1 MLPPGA
7 RAQQIERR
15 VGALL
20 AYQESDA
27 AGRVWVKAFR
37 DGLAHFGW
45 TEGRNIQLDLRW
57 ATPDLNIIEQ
67 NAKAL
72 VAANPEVI
80 LSSSTPTTAALK
92 QQTRTIPVV
101 FANVVDPVGS
111 GFVASLSRPGGN
123 VTGFVNLEASIA
135 GKWLGLLK
143 EVAPHVARVAVLFH
157 PPTAP
162 YAHIYLDVF
171 KSSADAFKVEI
182 ASVSVPDSGSLETL
196 IASQAREANTG
207 LILVPS
213 VFMAV
218 HMRDIVEMAT
228 RHRLPLVSFSRDYAA
243 NGGLLSYGNDIA
255 DNYSR
260 AASYVDRILKGEK
273 PSDLPVQF
281 PIKFELVVN
290 LRAARTLG
298 LDVPLQFQQRADEV
312 IE

>member
-1 MLPPGA
+1 
-7 RAQQIERR
+7 
-15 VGALL
+15 
-20 AYQESDA
+20 
-27 AGRVWVKAFR
+27 
-37 DGLAHFGW
+37 
-45 TEGRNIQLDLRW
+45 
-57 ATPDLNIIEQ
+57 
-67 NAKAL
+67 
-72 VAANPEVI
+72 
-80 LSSSTPTTAALK
+80 
-92 QQTRTIPVV
+92 
-101 FANVVDPVGS
+101 
-111 GFVASLSRPGGN
+111 
-123 VTGFVNLEASIA
+123 
-135 GKWLGLLK
+135 
-143 EVAPHVARVAVLFH
+143 
-157 PPTAP
+157 
-162 YAHIYLDVF
+162 LDVF

-182 ASVSVPDSGSLETL
+182 VSVSVPDSGSLETL

-218 HMRDIVEMAT
+218 HMRDIVELAT

-290 LRAARTLG
+290 LRAARALG

>member
-1 MLPPGA
+1 MRRRDFIALVGGAVLLPAGA
-7 RAQQIERR
+7 RAQQIKRR
-15 VGALL
+15 VGVLL

-37 DGLAHFGW
+37 DGLAQFGW

-57 ATPDLNIIEQ
+57 ATTDLNIIEQ

-72 VAANPEVI
+72 VGSNPEVI

-92 QQTRTIPVV
+92 QQTHTIPVV

-111 GFVASLSRPGGN
+111 GFVASLSRPSGN
-123 VTGFVNLEASIA
+123 VTGFVNLEASIS

-196 IASQAREANTG
+196 IASQAREANRSHSG
-207 LILVPS
+207 AERFYGRPYEGNRRDGDAAS
-213 VFMAV
+213 VAV
-218 HMRDIVEMAT
+218 
-228 RHRLPLVSFSRDYAA
+228 
-243 NGGLLSYGNDIA
+243 GLL
-255 DNYSR
+255 
-260 AASYVDRILKGEK
+260 
-273 PSDLPVQF
+273 
-281 PIKFELVVN
+281 
-290 LRAARTLG
+290 
-298 LDVPLQFQQRADEV
+298 
-312 IE
+312 